1 MARIRARSENNKLFF
16 EFRYRGVRCREQ
28 TSLKDT
34 KSNRKRLEKILD
46 KIESEIIDQTFRYSD
61 YFPDSKNAERFAE
74 PGNREVSEKPVA
86 ETSDLSPAERST
98 PTFQAFSEIW
108 MREQQVTWR
117 LATQEVMSLIL
128 NKHLMPVFAER
139 ELHRINKAEILEFRA
154 RLAEKTVVAT
164 GKPLSPKTINEI
176 VGSLR
181 AILNEAADRYQFT
194 SPARNIK
201 RLKVPKS
208 DIQPF
213 TLQEVSLIM
222 NQCRPDYKNYFTVRL
237 LTGMRTGEV
246 HGLKWSHV
254 DFERRQLLIRE
265 TYSKGRTEYT
275 KTDGSQRE
283 IDISPLVY
291 KALKNQ
297 EAGTRHLSDYVF
309 CNLHGK
315 PIENRNFLRNVWNP
329 MLRHLGLDHRRP
341 YQCRHTA
348 ATLWL
353 ASGENPQWIARQLG
367 HTNTEML
374 FRTYA
379 RFVPNLTR
387 KDGSA
392 FEQMLTAIQDHT
404 DQSAEADQ

>member
-1 MARIRARSENNKLFF
+1 MAKIRARSENNKLFF

-34 KSNRKRLEKILD
+34 KANRKRLEKILE
-46 KIESEIIDQTFRYSD
+46 KIQAEIITQTFRYSD

-74 PGNREVSEKPVA
+74 PKTDEIR
-86 ETSDLSPAERST
+86 DSPIQVQANSSPELDT
-98 PTFQAFSEIW
+98 PTFQEFSHIW
-108 MREQQVTWR
+108 MREQQVSWR
-117 LATQEVMSLIL
+117 LATQEVMTLIL
-128 NKHLMPVFAER
+128 NKHLMPVFGAKN
-139 ELHRINKAEILEFRA
+139 LHQINKAEILEFRA
-154 RLAEKTVVAT
+154 QLAEKKVAAT
-164 GKPLSPKTINEI
+164 GKLLSPKTINEV

-181 AILNEAADRYQFT
+181 AILNEAADRYRFT

-222 NQCRPDYKNYFTVRL
+222 NRCRPDYKNYFTVRL

-246 HGLKWSHV
+246 HGLKWSQV

-283 IDISPLVY
+283 IDLSPLVY
-291 KALKNQ
+291 SALKNQ

-309 CNLHGK
+309 CNLLGN
-315 PIENRNFLRNVWNP
+315 PIENRNFLRNVWSP
-329 MLRHLGLDHRRP
+329 MLRNLGFEHRRP

-387 KDGSA
+387 QDGSA
-392 FEQMLTAIQDHT
+392 FEQMLSAIK
-404 DQSAEADQ
+404 DQTVDSGEGVK